1 MGRNARRNSKP
12 INRRLLGTQRM
23 AADTIFI
30 AVLVALGI
38 AVLFL
43 LVLMLAQ
50 SGRRRRSAGLE
61 GHAQPLHQGY
71 AVPPADE
78 AVLEFRST
86 PAAPMVTQAPIVRTA
101 QRLGPDVVVY
111 DIPSV
116 QPSFRAWEPTPHR
129 NTVAYTFPRPVEKA
143 VYTNDYIPVDAAGT
157 TLKMRTLLAGPD
169 GAAQAPLEGEM
180 ATPARPNLTADDVPE
195 PYRSKLFPPAPTAR
209 KSAPRRDP
217 SVPSTGRAPDGQQF
231 VQQLQERISQPA
243 PLAVPERA
251 YYDYPGD
258 THPVEEIEG
267 IGAIYG
273 DKLRA
278 AGVHTTA
285 RLCFEDP
292 QALADKVGVP
302 VKTVQQWQAMSE
314 LVKVKGIGPQ
324 YAEALAR
331 AGVDGIAALKRRA
344 ASTLA
349 EQVNAYL
356 DSLETAVV
364 GTKIT
369 EARVEGWK
377 KAAEG
382 MKRVRLK
389 APEQ

>member
-1 MGRNARRNSKP
+1 
-12 INRRLLGTQRM
+12 M
-23 AADTIFI
+23 AADTTFI
-30 AVLVALGI
+30 AVLVALGVV
-38 AVLFL
+38 VLL
-43 LVLMLAQ
+43 LVVLVAVQ
-50 SGRRRRSAGLE
+50 GGRRRRAGALE
-61 GHAQPLHQGY
+61 GHAQPLHQGQ
-71 AVPPADE
+71 AHTLPDGGDE
-78 AVLEFRST
+78 VLEFR
-86 PAAPMVTQAPIVRTA
+86 AHAPQVTQAPVVRTP
-101 QRLGPDVVVY
+101 QRFGPDVVVY
-111 DIPSV
+111 DLPAV
-116 QPSFRAWEPTPHR
+116 QPSYRAWEPTPR
-129 NTVAYTFPRPVEKA
+129 RGTVAYTFPRPVEKA
-143 VYTNDYIPVDAAGT
+143 VYTNDYIRVDAAGT

-169 GAAQAPLEGEM
+169 GAAHAPLEGEQ
-180 ATPARPNLTADDVPE
+180 ATPARPNLTLDDVPE
-195 PYRSKLFPPAPTAR
+195 PYRSKLAPQAPAAR
-209 KSAPRRDP
+209 KASASRRDL
-217 SVPSTGRAPDGQQF
+217 SVPATGRAPDGTQF
-231 VQQLQERISQPA
+231 VEQLQERISRPA
-243 PLAVPERA
+243 VPVAAPERA

-258 THPVEEIEG
+258 VHPVEEIEG

-285 RLCFEDP
+285 RLCFEDA

-302 VKTVQQWQAMSE
+302 LKTVQQWQAIGE

-331 AGVDGIAALKRRA
+331 SGIDGIAALKRRA
-344 ASTLA
+344 ASTVT

-356 DSLETAVV
+356 DSLEVTVV

-389 APEQ
+389 EPAQ